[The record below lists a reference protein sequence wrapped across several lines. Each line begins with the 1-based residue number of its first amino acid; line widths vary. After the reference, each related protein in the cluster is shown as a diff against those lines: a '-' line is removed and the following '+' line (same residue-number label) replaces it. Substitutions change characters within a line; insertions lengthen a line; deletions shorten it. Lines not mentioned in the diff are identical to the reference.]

1 MSGGK
6 WRSFGIGIESVVDKC
21 YIKNVNMS
29 IVKLVAIV
37 NLVDLYM
44 KEGNSDMANSKIIIV
59 EGAQGA
65 GKTTITD
72 YLRNVVKHT
81 NLYRLS
87 GVSDSTITGLE
98 KSSKMYYNLLDY
110 IKTMENLNINLL
122 FDRTFFSEENYCR
135 LGKKDYSFTEV
146 YNDLLDKFSKLDF
159 DIYYFTLYLQ
169 DESLFEE
176 RLKRDGKVEPAYAKF
191 SGENSIKQQ
200 REYLNMAEEIRNK
213 YSNINVYNIEN
224 SKDLVATQKEL
235 NEILGI

>member
-1 MSGGK
+1 
-6 WRSFGIGIESVVDKC
+6 
-21 YIKNVNMS
+21 
-29 IVKLVAIV
+29 
-37 NLVDLYM
+37 
-44 KEGNSDMANSKIIIV
+44 MANSKIIIV

-72 YLRNVVKHT
+72 YLRYVIKHT

-87 GVSDSTITGLE
+87 GISDSTITGLE
-98 KSSKMYYNLLDY
+98 KSSKMYYNLLNY

-122 FDRTFFSEENYCR
+122 FDRTFFTEENYCR

-159 DIYYFTLYLQ
+159 EIYYFTLYLQ

-191 SGENSIKQQ
+191 TVENSVKQQ
-200 REYLNMAEEIRNK
+200 REYLNMAEEIRRK
-213 YSNINVYNIEN
+213 YSNIMVHNIEN
-224 SKDLVATQKEL
+224 SKALEETQKEL
-235 NEILGI
+235 NMILKI